1 MDNNKRLYFNEIEMA
16 VFHNKLID
24 ELIFNIIDID
34 KINKIDTKMQV
45 NINRSIRWN
54 IQQSVNKTYL

>member
-1 MDNNKRLYFNEIEMA
+1 VDKGLYFNNFEMA

-24 ELIFNIIDID
+24 ELVVSMINLDEINAID
-34 KINKIDTKMQV
+34 NKMQV

-54 IQQSVNKTYL
+54 IQLSVNKNYL

>member
-1 MDNNKRLYFNEIEMA
+1 MDSKGFYFDDFEMA

-24 ELIFNIIDID
+24 ELILNTINLDELNAID
-34 KINKIDTKMQV
+34 NKMQV

-54 IQQSVNKTYL
+54 IQLSVNKKYL

>member
-1 MDNNKRLYFNEIEMA
+1 MDKGLYFNNFEMA

-24 ELIFNIIDID
+24 ELVVSMINLDEINAID
-34 KINKIDTKMQV
+34 NKMQV

-54 IQQSVNKTYL
+54 IQLSVNKNYL